1 MSIKY
6 GDLIEN
12 NVISKKDFK
21 RLLNEKKINTL
32 KERRK
37 NLKIF
42 KSLSDTRKFI
52 IENFSQSLS
61 EVSRQILTDFSQ
73 IIANSIDINVVLRPI
88 TTLFAEFSQKL
99 EEIIPKKWV
108 NKLLSSLNDIKK
120 LHTKKLIFTFSIFK
134 KQLLKYKKN
143 ADKRL
148 IIFSEFILYLSSI
161 FENYTKKLIKLF
173 KGQHDSLKEIIYRP
187 DLKSSM
193 KEFYNPVEINFS
205 RLFGYLYNIVDNIK
219 HEDQKFLKRFSKYSC
234 LDLLRES
241 TEKSIS
247 NYLGLEYSAVKS
259 FFLRHRNF
267 LEEFI
272 IFSNG
277 KPTIYSLKIK
287 GEKLISKI

>member
-21 RLLNEKKINTL
+21 KLLNEKKISTL
-32 KERRK
+32 KERRN

-42 KSLSDTRKFI
+42 KSLSDTRKLI

-73 IIANSIDINVVLRPI
+73 IIVNSIDINVVLRPI

-108 NKLLSSLNDIKK
+108 NKLLSGLNEIKK
-120 LHTKKLIFTFSIFK
+120 LYTKKLIFTFSIFK
-134 KQLLKYKKN
+134 NQLLKYKKN
-143 ADKRL
+143 EDKRL

-161 FENYTKKLIKLF
+161 FENYTKKLLKLF
-173 KGQHDSLKEIIYRP
+173 KGQHHNLKERIYRP

-205 RLFGYLYNIVDNIK
+205 RLFGYLYNIADNIK
-219 HEDQKFLKRFSKYSC
+219 HEDPKFLKRFSKYSC

-241 TEKSIS
+241 TELYVELKLFLTKS
-247 NYLGLEYSAVKS
+247 LVS
-259 FFLRHRNF
+259 FYILQVRMYH
-267 LEEFI
+267 
-272 IFSNG
+272 
-277 KPTIYSLKIK
+277 
-287 GEKLISKI
+287 